1 MTDNI
6 KNIIIMKY
14 IVTRTSFYGDDELK
28 PCEDAVLEKLSNGSV
43 RWYININSL
52 EEMEEFISEVG
63 QIIISYGN
71 EIEIYDSYRE

>member
-1 MTDNI
+1 
-6 KNIIIMKY
+6 MKY

-71 EIEIYDSYRE
+71 EVEIYDSYRE

>member
-1 MTDNI
+1 
-6 KNIIIMKY
+6 MKY

-71 EIEIYDSYRE
+71 EIEIYDNYRE

>member
-1 MTDNI
+1 
-6 KNIIIMKY
+6 MKY

-63 QIIISYGN
+63 QIIIYYGN
-71 EIEIYDSYRE
+71 EVEIYDSYRE

>member
-1 MTDNI
+1 
-6 KNIIIMKY
+6 MKY

>member
-1 MTDNI
+1 
-6 KNIIIMKY
+6 MKY

-43 RWYININSL
+43 RWYININSI